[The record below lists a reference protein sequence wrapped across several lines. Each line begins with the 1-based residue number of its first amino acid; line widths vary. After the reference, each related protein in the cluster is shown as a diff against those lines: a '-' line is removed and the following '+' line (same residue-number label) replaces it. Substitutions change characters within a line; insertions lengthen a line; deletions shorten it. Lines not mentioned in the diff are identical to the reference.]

1 MAITLR
7 YLITTLGLWSV
18 VLSAFAQVSPV
29 EKPKEVTL
37 QFSVFSLAGM
47 ENLTY
52 VPKAKAELSDLKF
65 YSAYRSPAYTYHG
78 GSRLCFFEG
87 KETGADKLAVAIY
100 DVPEGASKLLLLF
113 FPKSGGAVG
122 GLKYD
127 VYGVDDRIEKAPRG
141 SFSIINV
148 SGREYV
154 AQYGASRISIPQG
167 VSEAHAARGRI
178 SLRLAAQIEGGWMST
193 GRHDFS
199 VSTEDRVTLILYPPG
214 SATGIYPIIRRLTD
228 TLPPE
233 AGKTSDLAQY
243 P

>member
-7 YLITTLGLWSV
+7 YLITILGVLTAG
-18 VLSAFAQVSPV
+18 LSALAQVSPV

-47 ENLTY
+47 GNL
-52 VPKAKAELSDLKF
+52 
-65 YSAYRSPAYTYHG
+65 AYRSPAYTYHG

-87 KETGADKLAVAIY
+87 KETGAVKLPVAIY

-113 FPKSGGAVG
+113 FPKSGEAPGD
-122 GLKYD
+122 LKYD
-127 VYGVDDRIEKAPRG
+127 VYGVDDRIEKAPPG

-148 SGREYV
+148 SGREYI
-154 AQYGASRISIPQG
+154 AQYGASRIAIPQG
-167 VSEAHAARGRI
+167 VSEAHTARGRI
-178 SLRLAAQIEGGWMST
+178 SLRLAAQIDGGWMST

-233 AGKTSDLAQY
+233 EGKTPDLAQY